1 MLQVNIKKKKK
12 NQIIYCFL
20 VWILNN
26 IRHKWID
33 SSEEGVQTTKTGKF
47 IWVYITL
54 LHNHLQKETPFKLTL
69 TYEAEALMIPIEMMK
84 PSPRRAMV
92 VPETKSIV
100 IQVNLDLIDEV
111 RELV

>member
-1 MLQVNIKKKKK
+1 
-12 NQIIYCFL
+12 
-20 VWILNN
+20 
-26 IRHKWID
+26 
-33 SSEEGVQTTKTGKF
+33 
-47 IWVYITL
+47 
-54 LHNHLQKETPFKLTL
+54 
-69 TYEAEALMIPIEMMK
+69 MIPIEMMK